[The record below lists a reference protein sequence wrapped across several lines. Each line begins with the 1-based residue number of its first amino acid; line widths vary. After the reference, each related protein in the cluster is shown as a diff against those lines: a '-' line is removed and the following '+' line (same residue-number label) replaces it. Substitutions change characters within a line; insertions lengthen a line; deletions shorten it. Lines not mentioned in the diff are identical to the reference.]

1 MYYQE
6 HYPKDPVDFLDALSL
21 RGPSFLLQ
29 GKYQWLFRGQPGA
42 YPLVPTAWRRDALAE
57 FSPNRRVESSARLV
71 ELEWA
76 IAKRFFL
83 LADARGLELPEDTQ
97 LLRRYIYEN
106 REMPWNEWPPLAFRP
121 LLALARHNGLPAR
134 LLDWTWNPYVAAYFA
149 ASDAY
154 RALKEKK
161 LGESDSFEVYALSRE
176 VFDTRWLAKR
186 LGIDWAGGELKLV
199 TAPTAGNQ
207 NLRAQEGV
215 FTLLE
220 WLGGPETPIP
230 QTTIDDLVRSL
241 RGNDVSFTLLHRFVV
256 PVRDAEM
263 LLNLLRA
270 DGVSA
275 SSVWPGYAGV
285 GREVLELFQ
294 EGIGSL

>member
-1 MYYQE
+1 MYYLE
-6 HYPKDPVDFLDALSL
+6 HHPKDPVDFLEALSL
-21 RGPSFLLQ
+21 RGTNFLLQ
-29 GKYQWLFRGQPGA
+29 GKYQWLFRGQGGT
-42 YPLVPTAWRRDALAE
+42 YPLVPTAWRRGALAE
-57 FSPNRRVESSARLV
+57 FSPDRPVGSYGRLV
-71 ELEWA
+71 ELEWE
-76 IAKRFFL
+76 IVKRFFL

-97 LLRRYIYEN
+97 LLREYIYEN
-106 REMPWNEWPPLAFRP
+106 REMPWDEWPPLAFRP

-154 RALKEKK
+154 RALKKTK
-161 LGESDSFEVYALSRE
+161 LDEADSFEVYALSRE
-176 VFDTRWLAKR
+176 VFDTRWLAER
-186 LGIDWAGGELKLV
+186 LGIHWAGGELKLV

-220 WLGGPETPIP
+220 WLGTPETSIP
-230 QTTIDDLVRSL
+230 RTSIDDLVRSL
-241 RGNDVSFTLLHRFVV
+241 RGNGVSFTLLHRFVV

-263 LLNLLRA
+263 LLNLLCA

-285 GREVLELFQ
+285 GREVRELSQ

>member
-1 MYYQE
+1 MYYDE
-6 HYPKDPVDFLDALSL
+6 HRPKDPVDFLDALSL
-21 RGPSFLLQ
+21 RGPNFLLR
-29 GKYQWLFRGQPGA
+29 GKYQWLFRGQGGA
-42 YPLVPTAWRRDALAE
+42 YPLVPTAWRCGALVE
-57 FSPNRRVESSARLV
+57 FSRDGPVESYGRAIK
-71 ELEWA
+71 LEWE

-97 LLRRYIYEN
+97 LLREYIYEN
-106 REMPWNEWPPLAFRP
+106 REIPWDEWPPLAFRP

-154 RALKEKK
+154 RAFKEKK
-161 LGESDSFEVYALSRE
+161 LDEADSFEVYALSRE

-241 RGNDVSFTLLHRFVV
+241 RGNGVSFTLLHRFVV